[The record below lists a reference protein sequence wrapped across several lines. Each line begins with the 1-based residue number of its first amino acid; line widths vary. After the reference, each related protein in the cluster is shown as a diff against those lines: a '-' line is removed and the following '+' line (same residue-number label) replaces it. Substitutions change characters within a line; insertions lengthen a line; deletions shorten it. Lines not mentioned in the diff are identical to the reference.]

1 MCTLTAIHT
10 KFSFLI
16 GPYDVRFFCQT
27 KRRFR
32 KNDKQML
39 SRQLAI
45 YSCTHITEAFD
56 HGGTSPHEDGV
67 KVQVLVFIL
76 DKLAHLFP
84 TLFALNVF
92 IVVL

>member
-1 MCTLTAIHT
+1 MTLHN
-10 KFSFLI
+10 FS
-16 GPYDVRFFCQT
+16 VFCQT

-32 KNDKQML
+32 KNDKQMS

-56 HGGTSPHEDGV
+56 HGGTCSHEDSV
-67 KVQVLVFIL
+67 KVQVLVLIL
-76 DKLAHLFP
+76 DKLGHLFP